1 MAYAH
6 KSTVLATFYY
16 FIMPQDYLSERH
28 LPCHLCTMTSLVVLF
43 ANHRQEVIN
52 LTFVILF

>member
-6 KSTVLATFYY
+6 TSTVLVTFYY

-43 ANHRQEVIN
+43 ANHRQELIN
-52 LTFVILF
+52 LTIVILF